1 MMSHFLKRCGVIL
14 AFFISA
20 NSVAQTISGKVSD
33 DTGPLPGASIVEKG
47 TTNGTQT
54 DFDGNFV
61 LDLSNSNATL
71 VVSYIGYSSQEIT
84 LNGNTQFNII
94 LETDSQSLDEVVII
108 GYGQTQNK
116 RTVSQ
121 AVNTISS
128 NRIAALP
135 VARPESALQGTAP
148 GIVVVQN
155 SGAPGSPLTI
165 RLRGT
170 ATPGNSQPLF
180 LVDGIQVPNID
191 FVNPSDIQ
199 SISTLKDAAA
209 SAIYGARAANGVV
222 LVETKKGRRNT
233 DKITVSI
240 DGYTGFQDRVNTPDL
255 MNTSQYVEY
264 YNQYQ
269 TRVGGNT
276 IAAADIPRLPNTNWY
291 DVLYDNSSPKSFL
304 NASVQGGG
312 EKSNFLVSGS
322 IFDQQGLIGGDAG
335 KSGFERK
342 TLNLNF
348 GTEVVKNVN
357 LNIGANLIR
366 NTRQRLPGENDD
378 TVGAGNP
385 FNQLASLLPLFP
397 VLDDA
402 GNPFDVSAQNGPA
415 DVNGIAIPKI
425 NGPFNP
431 IIPIEYS
438 TIEDISDIKLFNI
451 GASWNIM
458 SDLTF
463 NLGASY
469 FENLTNTKSFQE
481 AFDFRGDTVPNGVA
495 SLGTG
500 TNQLD
505 ETQSNSRWSQID
517 ATLTHKFDGLPD
529 AHNLEMIVGTS
540 FYERKFETFSRQAQ
554 GLLVNNFGDANF
566 AQVGDQTNIITPFPD
581 FSTKERLIAYFG
593 RALYNYK
600 EKYLFSASLRADA
613 SSKFGPGNRT
623 GYFPSLSA
631 GWVLSEEDWFG
642 NNLFDLFKIRGS
654 WGISGVDNIADD
666 QYRAT
671 FSANSGSVISN
682 QFIVGLNQ
690 NVLPNQD
697 IKWEET
703 TQANI
708 GLDANLLNNSLGIT
722 LDYYTNTTNDIL
734 LNVGGSTAIG
744 IPLAA
749 QNVGEVK
756 NSGFEALIS
765 YRKKYGSGFGWN
777 ANFNIAFNDNEVKDL
792 GGLSALTSGTTLVFA
807 SPVSATSEGESIAS
821 FFGFKSNG
829 VDSDGELIFED
840 LNGDGTINAD
850 DRQIIG
856 NPLPDFTYGFNF
868 GANYKGFDF
877 STFFYGSQG
886 NDIFDAT
893 VRNDFAFSNRPA
905 SYLNNGI
912 INVLGNV
919 NESATLGE
927 VSDFYVKDGSFL
939 RLRTITLGYSI
950 PDKFISNIGLSR
962 ARFYLTG
969 ENLFVI
975 TDYDGADPEIG
986 QQNAAN
992 SLDIGIDR
1000 GFYPAPKTIL
1010 FGFQLQF

>member
-1 MMSHFLKRCGVIL
+1 MLHLLKRCAVFVTLLVCSTSI
-14 AFFISA
+14 
-20 NSVAQTISGKVSD
+20 AQTVTGKVSD
-33 DTGPLPGASIVEKG
+33 NTGPLPGASIIEKG

-54 DFDGNFV
+54 DFNGNFSLNV
-61 LDLSNSNATL
+61 SNADAVL
-71 VVSYIGYSSQEIT
+71 MVSYIGYTSQEIALDGRNT
-84 LNGNTQFNII
+84 LSI
-94 LETDSQSLDEVVII
+94 LLEADAQSLEEIVVI
-108 GYGQTQNK
+108 GYGQSQNK
-116 RTVSQ
+116 RTSSQ

-128 NRIAALP
+128 DRIAALP
-135 VARPESALQGTAP
+135 IARPESALQGTAP

-180 LVDGIQVPNID
+180 LVDGVQVPNID
-191 FVNPSDIQ
+191 FLNNSDVQ
-199 SISTLKDAAA
+199 SMSTLKDAAA
-209 SAIYGARAANGVV
+209 AAIYGARAANGVV
-222 LVETKKGRRNT
+222 LVQTKKGRRNT

-255 MNTSQYVEY
+255 MNTAQYVDY

-269 TRVGGNT
+269 TRVGGTT
-276 IAAADIPRLPNTNWY
+276 IASSDVGNLPDTDWY
-291 DVLYDNSSPKSFL
+291 DVLYDSSAPKSFI
-304 NASVQGGG
+304 NASLSGGG
-312 EKSNFLVSGS
+312 EKTNFFVSGS
-322 IFDQQGLIGGDAG
+322 LFDQQGLIGGDSG

-348 GTEVVKNVN
+348 NTEVVKNVS
-357 LNIGANLIR
+357 LNIGANLVR
-366 NTRQRLPGENDD
+366 TTRQRLPGENDD
-378 TVGAGNP
+378 TVSAGNP
-385 FNQLASLLPLFP
+385 FNQLVSLLPLFP

-415 DVNGIAIPKI
+415 EVNGIAIPKI

-438 TIEDISDIKLFNI
+438 TIEDIADIKLFNI
-451 GASWNIM
+451 GASWNIK
-458 SDLTF
+458 SDLKF
-463 NLGASY
+463 NIGTSY
-469 FENLTNTKSFQE
+469 FENLTRSKTFQE
-481 AFDFRGDTVPNGVA
+481 AFDFRGGSVPSGLA

-505 ETQSNSRWSQID
+505 ESVANSRWSQFD
-517 ATLTHKFDGLPD
+517 ATLTYSFAQLPD
-529 AHNLEMIVGTS
+529 NHNLEVIVGS
-540 FYERKFETFSRQAQ
+540 SYYERKFETSARQAQ
-554 GLLVNNFGDANF
+554 GLLVNNFADANF

-581 FSTKERLIAYFG
+581 FRNEERLIAYFG

-623 GYFPSLSA
+623 GYFPSFST

-642 NNLFDLFKIRGS
+642 NAIFDLFKIRAS
-654 WGISGVDNIADD
+654 WGVSGVDNIADD

-671 FSANSGSVISN
+671 FSANSGSVINN

-708 GLDANLLNNSLGIT
+708 GLDANLFNNTLGIT
-722 LDYYTNTTNDIL
+722 LDYYNNTTNDIL

-749 QNVGEVK
+749 QNVGEVQ
-756 NSGFEALIS
+756 NSGFEALVS
-765 YRKKYGSGFGWN
+765 YRKRYENGFRWN
-777 ANFNIAFNDNEVKDL
+777 ADFNIAFNNNEVKDL
-792 GGLSALTSGTTLVFA
+792 GGLSSLTSGTTLVFA
-807 SPVSATSEGESIAS
+807 SPISATFEGEPIAG
-821 FFGFKSNG
+821 FFGFKSTG
-829 VDSDGELIFED
+829 VDTNGELIFED
-840 LNGDGTINAD
+840 LDGDGSITTD

-856 NPLPDFTYGFNF
+856 NPLPDFTYGFNL

-886 NDIFDAT
+886 NDIYDAT
-893 VRNDFAFSNRPA
+893 VRNDFAFSNRPV
-905 SYLNNGI
+905 SYLNNEV

-919 NESATLGE
+919 NESTTLGE
-927 VSDFYVKDGSFL
+927 VSSFYVKDGSFL
-939 RLRTITLGYSI
+939 KMRTVTLGYSLPESLI
-950 PDKFISNIGLSR
+950 ENIGFSR
-962 ARFYLTG
+962 VRLYLTG
-969 ENLFVI
+969 ENLLVF

-986 QQNAAN
+986 QQNLAN
-992 SLDIGIDR
+992 TLDIGIDR

-1010 FGFQLQF
+1010 LGFQFQF